1 MRGGWGCGRSDG
13 ATVVADSLFTTLVRR
28 SNKGV
33 HVAGGLYGANLVE
46 LVPANN

>member
-1 MRGGWGCGRSDG
+1 MREGWGCGRSDG
-13 ATVVADSLFTTLVRR
+13 AMLPYSTLVPR